1 VAGLESL
8 PPNLELSNPVAP
20 WISRS
25 KIYDGLMY
33 LADASRNLQSLR
45 SHNHI
50 ELEVNLLVQGT
61 STYVVDGLHFSFSPR
76 TLPWLCSTEQAKE
89 SARQCDHEIPN
100 IRKCKR
106 WPVLQQASS
115 AANPMLPW
123 LLSSPSFYRAAFRR
137 HNPASD
143 RSGTSPARSRRVV
156 CA

>member
-61 STYVVDGLHFSFSPR
+61 STYVVDGLHFSFS
-76 TLPWLCSTEQAKE
+76 E
-89 SARQCDHEIPN
+89 
-100 IRKCKR
+100 
-106 WPVLQQASS
+106 
-115 AANPMLPW
+115 
-123 LLSSPSFYRAAFRR
+123 
-137 HNPASD
+137 NPALATLH
-143 RSGTSPARSRRVV
+143 RAGQGIRPPVRSRDTEHP
-156 CA
+156 